1 MEKILEKTEY
11 KNMQKQEIRRQVVLG
26 ILSVIYAICLV
37 FGHDIMLNY
46 EDGVQYTSLSVWM
59 RVVSWIVILFFALN
73 IARIAVIRIW
83 RGGGEITG
91 IRMLLYYF

>member
-1 MEKILEKTEY
+1 M
-11 KNMQKQEIRRQVVLG
+11 VLG

-59 RVVSWIVILFFALN
+59 RVVLWIAILFFALN
-73 IARIAVIRIW
+73 IARIAVTRIW
-83 RGGGEITG
+83 RGGGWNHG
-91 IRMLLYYF
+91 YPHAALLFLTESSIG

>member
-1 MEKILEKTEY
+1 MEKIQEKTEY

-83 RGGGEITG
+83 RGGG
-91 IRMLLYYF
+91 